1 MKTSELKILIEAAE
15 QLGHTDIQ
23 VFIDDS
29 RDGNTSYT
37 NATAELVRTG
47 DQHDPQVIL
56 AIRYGE

>member
-23 VFIDDS
+23 VVIDDS

-37 NATAELVRTG
+37 NATAELVQTG
-47 DQHDPQVIL
+47 TQQDPVVLL
-56 AIRYGE
+56 AIM